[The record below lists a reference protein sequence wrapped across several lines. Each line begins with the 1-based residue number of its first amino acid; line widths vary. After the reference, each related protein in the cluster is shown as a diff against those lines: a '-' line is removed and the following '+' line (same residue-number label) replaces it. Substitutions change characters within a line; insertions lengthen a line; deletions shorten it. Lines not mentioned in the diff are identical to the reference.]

1 MNAPIIGI
9 DYTPAY
15 EQSGGIGRYARELIG
30 ALADQ
35 PPTYHYRLFVAGV
48 GEKPLPP
55 APGSWFSFA
64 PSRIAPKNFAR
75 LWHRARV
82 PLPIEQWTG
91 HLDLFHATDFVLPP
105 VRRGVKT
112 LLTVHDLSFVRVP
125 KSAAPRLKAYL
136 DAVVPR
142 SCRRADHILAVSAAT
157 KNDLI
162 DLYGLPESKISV
174 LPNGVSPHFKRV
186 TDPATLQAVR
196 AKYKIGAGRYIL
208 AVGTVQPRKNYVR
221 LMEALA
227 GLTGPHADVKLV
239 IVGGR
244 GWLEG
249 PIYATLADL
258 KLADRV
264 VFTGFADDA
273 DLPALYSAAVCS
285 ALPSLYEGFGIPV
298 LESMACGTPALTANN
313 SSLIEIA
320 GEAGLLVDAYS
331 VESIRAGLIALL
343 EGDQS
348 ARVAAGY
355 AQAARF
361 TWAESARKLWETYRR
376 LLG

>member
-1 MNAPIIGI
+1 MSAPIIGI

-15 EQSGGIGRYARELIG
+15 EQGGGIGRYARELIG

-35 PPTYHYRLFVAGV
+35 PPTYTYRLFVAGV

-55 APGSWFSFA
+55 VPGSQFSFA
-64 PSRIAPKNFAR
+64 PSRITPKNFAR
-75 LWHRARV
+75 LWHRARFPV
-82 PLPIEQWTG
+82 PIEQWTG
-91 HLDLFHATDFVLPP
+91 RIDLFHETDFVLPP

-125 KSAAPRLKAYL
+125 ESAAPRLKAYL

-142 SCRRADHILAVSAAT
+142 SCRRADHILAVSQAT
-157 KNDLI
+157 RNDLI
-162 DLYGLPESKISV
+162 DLYGLPAEKITV
-174 LPNGVSPHFKRV
+174 LHNGVNPNFKRV
-186 TDPATLQAVR
+186 TDPAALQAVR
-196 AKYKIGAGRYIL
+196 AKYKIGAGRYII
-208 AVGTVQPRKNYVR
+208 AVGTVQPRKNYGR

-249 PIYATLADL
+249 PIYARLAEL
-258 KLADRV
+258 QLTDRV

-273 DLPALYSAAVCS
+273 DLPALYSAAACS
-285 ALPSLYEGFGIPV
+285 ALPSTYEGFGIPV

-320 GEAGLLVDAYS
+320 GEAGLLVDAYD
-331 VESIRAGLIALL
+331 VESIRAGLITLL
-343 EGDQS
+343 EGDQT
-348 ARVAAGY
+348 ARIAAGY

-361 TWAESARKLWETYRR
+361 TWADSARKLWEIYGR
-376 LLG
+376 LLA

>member
-1 MNAPIIGI
+1 
-9 DYTPAY
+9 
-15 EQSGGIGRYARELIG
+15 
-30 ALADQ
+30 
-35 PPTYHYRLFVAGV
+35 V
-48 GEKPLPP
+48 
-55 APGSWFSFA
+55 PGSHFSFA

-75 LWHRARV
+75 LWHRARI

-91 HLDLFHATDFVLPP
+91 QIDLFHATDFVLPP
-105 VRRGVKT
+105 VRRGTKT

-125 KSAAPRLKAYL
+125 ESAAPRLKAYL
-136 DAVVPR
+136 DVVVPR
-142 SCRRADHILAVSAAT
+142 SCRRADHILAVSTAT

-186 TDPATLQAVR
+186 TDPAALQAIR

-208 AVGTVQPRKNYVR
+208 AVGTVQPRKNYGR

-249 PIYATLADL
+249 PIYAALTDL

-273 DLPALYSAAVCS
+273 DLPALYSAAACS

-331 VESIRAGLIALL
+331 VESIRAGLITLL

-361 TWAESARKLWETYRR
+361 TWAESARKLWETYGQ